1 MLNYDLLPKKLN
13 DICYFKNTM
22 SGTVF
27 FSFSE
32 KVEQQNLI
40 IIAKLDDK
48 YFDRDFAVSKSTIEM
63 LYKLQAEEIKLTDK
77 SFIIKGP
84 KGKYTSK
91 LIDIDLP
98 AYHIPKENKVITNIK
113 YLNKAA
119 EFTSNESANPILMG
133 VYCDTNAVISAT
145 DSFKAYYY
153 KNLELEPTEKAASV
167 IIPTNF
173 IKCAYENFGEVELA
187 AHFDD
192 QTIAVAKDNIIVLG
206 TLFKGN
212 YPNLERLFSTTGKDV
227 CVKNVDHHQLNE
239 CLNLSKNCSH
249 NEIKDIIAKLSDNK
263 FSASGDNEYESII
276 NFDTQTKCY
285 LSGKK
290 LADALRNLDNEY
302 SNWFIQENKDNKQA
316 NMVLIV
322 PETTGYE
329 EKILLL
335 GIRE

>member
-1 MLNYDLLPKKLN
+1 MLDINLLPKKLN
-13 DICYFKNTM
+13 EICYFKNTA

-32 KVEQQNLI
+32 KIEQQNLI
-40 IIAKLDDK
+40 IIAKLDQK
-48 YFDRDFAVSKSTIEM
+48 YFNRDFAVSKSTIEM
-63 LYKLQAEEIKLTDK
+63 LYKLQAEDIKLTDK
-77 SFIIKGP
+77 SFIIKGA

-91 LIDIDLP
+91 LIDVNLP
-98 AYHIPKENKVITNIK
+98 AYHIPNDNKVITNIK

-119 EFTSNESANPILMG
+119 EFTANENANPILMG

-153 KNLELEPTEKAASV
+153 KNLNLKPAEKTASV
-167 IIPTNF
+167 VIPTNF
-173 IKCAYENFGEVELA
+173 IKCAYENFGEAELF

-192 QTIAVAKDNIIVLG
+192 QTIAVAKDNVIVLG
-206 TLFKGN
+206 TLYKGD
-212 YPNLERLFSTTGKDV
+212 YPNMEKLFSTTGKDV
-227 CVKNVDHHQLNE
+227 YVKDVDHHQLNE
-239 CLNLSKNCSH
+239 CLNLSKNCSQS
-249 NEIKDIIAKLSDNK
+249 EIKDIIAKLSDNK
-263 FSASGDNEYESII
+263 FSASGDNEYEADIYF
-276 NFDTQTKCY
+276 NTQIKCY

-290 LADALRNLDNEY
+290 LADALRNIDNEY
-302 SNWFIQENKDNKQA
+302 SNWYIQENKDTNQA
-316 NMVLIV
+316 YLVLIV